1 LFYFSVEKVVVVICD
16 PFSVLL
22 LRDETFISDAV
33 GRILEG
39 TSKGLVVSMKYNKMN
54 MEPDILA
61 QLIQASASSS
71 GSVKSETSYWGDFP
85 RSSFTSRSPVSAGTE
100 RQGQL
105 RKDHS
110 ARHQEKTSSG
120 SNRNE
125 RNIRQQKC
133 FSAVPAAPPH
143 TTKKHTGESVKLKTR
158 LCYGI
163 ISYNPGDVEILDPG
177 FEVPSHIKD
186 NLFQNHF
193 KTPEAVVKVVSDP
206 KSGDLRWSV
215 DPKSKRFLG
224 KKKQESYSSTST
236 ESDDPVP
243 KTSNETFVLIARVRY
258 GEVSM
263 KKGDLEHIYP
273 EWETPKYLAETLRRE
288 HRTTPD
294 GKLFVISNE
303 KGDLR
308 YVVKVGKI
316 DEALSVINKK
326 FGRSPTN

>member
-1 LFYFSVEKVVVVICD
+1 MVICD

-22 LRDETFISDAV
+22 PRDETLISDAV
-33 GRILEG
+33 GCILEG
-39 TSKGLVVSMKYNKMN
+39 TSKGFVVSLKYNKMS
-54 MEPDILA
+54 MEPDVLA
-61 QLIQASASSS
+61 QLILASASAS
-71 GSVKSETSYWGDFP
+71 GSIKSQTSYRGDFP
-85 RSSFTSRSPVSAGTE
+85 KSSFTSRSPVSAETE

-110 ARHQEKTSSG
+110 ARHQENTNYG
-120 SNRNE
+120 SNWSE
-125 RNIRQQKC
+125 RSIRQQNC
-133 FSAVPAAPPH
+133 FSAIPAAPPH
-143 TTKKHTGESVKLKTR
+143 ITKKHNGESVKLKTR
-158 LCYGI
+158 LRYGR

-177 FEVPSHIKD
+177 FEVPSHIKS
-186 NLFQNHF
+186 NLFQNHS

-206 KSGDLRWSV
+206 KSDDLRWSV
-215 DPKSKRFLG
+215 DPKSKGNFG
-224 KKKQESYSSTST
+224 KKKQELYSSTST

-243 KTSNETFVLIARVRY
+243 KTCNETFVLIARVRY

-288 HRTTPD
+288 HRATPD

-308 YVVKVGKI
+308 YVVKVGKM
-316 DEALSVINKK
+316 DKALSVINKK
-326 FGRSPTN
+326 LWRSPTN